1 MKITILCGNAL
12 SRIYTGST
20 IYESKLTYYL
30 SHKKDIELHII
41 TVGNENKQFKEDNLI
56 IHMIEMRKLF
66 YIPFLTS
73 ILHWNMRRKI
83 MEINPDI
90 VHVIST
96 TYIYSPVAAF
106 LRDNFPTVL
115 TVYGIGA
122 KEIKYY
128 VRYYTHAHQF
138 ITALFAIINEKYV
151 LSKIPNIITEAPSI
165 KDIISKWTKSKIYV
179 VPDGIEYDKIEKT
192 PQHTL
197 ANKSPDIFIVAN
209 LEKHKGV
216 DILIR
221 AIPKVIE
228 LIPNLSVRIAGFGP
242 EENELKKLVKELN
255 LEEHVKF
262 LGFVSEEDKFKNC
275 ISSKITVVP
284 SRWDCLPIT
293 LLEAMACGKCIIASN
308 VGGIPDV
315 IEDGVDGL
323 LFESENVED
332 LADKIVTLLKD
343 ENLREDMGRAA
354 KEKAKQY
361 DWSNIAERTI
371 EVYKEVIIDFH
382 ARKAKKKI
390 SKRGRHYEL
399 E

>member
-1 MKITILCGNAL
+1 MD
-12 SRIYTGST
+12 TGST
-20 IYESKLTYYL
+20 IYENKLTYYT
-30 SHKKDIELHII
+30 SHIKNINLHVI
-41 TVGNENKQFKEDNLI
+41 TIGNENKQFKEDNLI
-56 IHMIEMRKLF
+56 IHMIETRKLF
-66 YIPFLTS
+66 YVPFLTP
-73 ILHWNMRRKI
+73 ILHWNMKRKI
-83 MEINPDI
+83 MDINPDI

-96 TYIYSPVAAF
+96 SYIYSPVAAF
-106 LRDNFPTVL
+106 LRDKFPTVL

-122 KEIKYY
+122 KEIKYN
-128 VRYYTHAHQF
+128 VRYYKHAHQF
-138 ITALFAIINEKYV
+138 ISALFAIINEKYV
-151 LSKIPNIITEAPSI
+151 LSKIPNIIADAPSI
-165 KDIISKWTKSKIYV
+165 KDLISKWTKSKIYV
-179 VPDGIEYDKIEKT
+179 VPDGIEYDKIERT

-209 LEKHKGV
+209 LEKLKGV

-228 LIPNLSVRIAGFGP
+228 AIPNLSMRIAGYGP

-255 LEEHVKF
+255 LEDHVTF
-262 LGFVSEEDKFKNC
+262 LGYVSEEDKFKNC
-275 ISSKITVVP
+275 LSSKITVVP

-332 LADKIVTLLKD
+332 LADKIITLLKD
-343 ENLREDMGRAA
+343 EKLREDMGRAA

-361 DWSNIAERTI
+361 DWSKIAERTVEI
-371 EVYKEVIIDFH
+371 YKDVIADFYE
-382 ARKAKKKI
+382 RKAKNKQ
-390 SKRGRHYEL
+390 KRKTL
-399 E
+399 